1 MTINDASLGR
11 FIQFMHKFCTNRRHD
26 ELKHATCLL
35 ATTFIIIR
43 LLWIYGVISIPTH
56 RYPSSA
62 ILVLA
67 SRPNTRLAEFRVS
80 DEWQSLLLFV
90 FILGFVCCFKDQNL
104 FRSEG

>member
-43 LLWIYGVISIPTH
+43 LLWIYGVYFHPNAPLSKFGHPCFSEQAKYTPCGIPL
-56 RYPSSA
+56 
-62 ILVLA
+62 I
-67 SRPNTRLAEFRVS
+67 
-80 DEWQSLLLFV
+80 
-90 FILGFVCCFKDQNL
+90 
-104 FRSEG
+104 